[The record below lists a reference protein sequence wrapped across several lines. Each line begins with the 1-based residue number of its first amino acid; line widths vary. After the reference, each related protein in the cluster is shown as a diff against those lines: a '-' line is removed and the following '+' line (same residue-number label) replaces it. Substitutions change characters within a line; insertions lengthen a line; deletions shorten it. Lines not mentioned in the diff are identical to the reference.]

1 MTAQNQLLR
10 EALAATDAVSALIKH
25 QYTGT
30 SIGMTDLQIASD
42 LCDAVSPK
50 IRAALSQPA
59 EGGEV
64 VAYRETITGRL
75 CDPDDTHRRNYPM
88 CYRPLTYA
96 DTATQADG
104 SFTAG
109 DVDAY
114 CARART
120 ETANECQQALQACID
135 AITAFQ
141 DPAENYPQDTQE
153 FRDLDAAMK
162 LAQQQISW
170 IAPPASQEQ
179 AQQPSGG
186 EVVKLY
192 CETCTG
198 TGTVLKEIRNGC
210 WVGGEFECPDCN
222 GNGYTNSKMFRST
235 PPAPKQPMTDQQI
248 NRLRKCVCEG
258 LDDLPEPWSFRQ
270 GVRAIEAH
278 HGITSAKEGGAA

>member
-1 MTAQNQLLR
+1 MDEKVHFEQWFATYSDPNVGSVETGIQKHA
-10 EALAATDAVSALIKH
+10 ALAAWKA
-25 QYTGT
+25 
-30 SIGMTDLQIASD
+30 
-42 LCDAVSPK
+42 
-50 IRAALSQPA
+50 RAALTQPA

-179 AQQPSGG
+179 ADREQFMAGYAAAEADAAVCQVPPHGWSCTRKAGHEG
-186 EVVKLY
+186 PCAAV
-192 CETCTG
+192 ETDDAELVQRG
-198 TGTVLKEIRNGC
+198 M
-210 WVGGEFECPDCN
+210 D
-222 GNGYTNSKMFRST
+222 
-235 PPAPKQPMTDQQI
+235 
-248 NRLRKCVCEG
+248 RLRE
-258 LDDLPEPWSFRQ
+258 S
-270 GVRAIEAH
+270 H
-278 HGITSAKEGGAA
+278 HNITSARKGGE